1 MTGDIHAAVLRNR
14 RLPPHRPVRDRLRPA
29 PLGERAAVALV
40 VLARRLDD
48 RAAWCAFA
56 PRSPR

>member
-1 MTGDIHAAVLRNR
+1 MTGDIHAAVLRSR
-14 RLPPHRPVRDRLRPA
+14 VPPRRPVLDRPRPA
-29 PLGERAAVALV
+29 PLRERAAVALV

-56 PRSPR
+56 PR